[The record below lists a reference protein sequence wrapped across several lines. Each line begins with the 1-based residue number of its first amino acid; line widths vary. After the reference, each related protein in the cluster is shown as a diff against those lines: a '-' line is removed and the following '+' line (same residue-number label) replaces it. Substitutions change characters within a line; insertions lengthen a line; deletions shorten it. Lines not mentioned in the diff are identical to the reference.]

1 MKHPATLASAAFA
14 FAAFLISSCSN
25 PGSPSSTPAD
35 GKLPADTPVVV
46 VDEIAAP
53 ADADIDLLGLI
64 TSVLD
69 DEDYTYSVKHS
80 KKGTKTVTLPI
91 EGDNEQIDVAI
102 LIDAEKN
109 YYQILAIPNR
119 DLPDKSMVPWV
130 IAANQYNVQSANA
143 SVCVNDENDIVFWL
157 GRNTDDGAV
166 SRKAFL
172 IDLYQTINAADEDM
186 ADLENNMREICQY
199 ISSMKTTAM
208 TMI

>member
-1 MKHPATLASAAFA
+1 MKHPVTLASAAFA
-14 FAAFLISSCSN
+14 FATTLISACSAN
-25 PGSPSSTPAD
+25 GHSSSAPID
-35 GKLPADTPVVV
+35 CKLPADTPVAV

-119 DLPDKSMVPWV
+119 DLPDKSMIPWV

-143 SVCVNDENDIVFWL
+143 SVCVNDENDIVFWV

-186 ADLENNMREICQY
+186 ADLENNMREIYQY